1 VRFRD
6 AVSRCALLA
15 LTAAC
20 SRGQGGAPAPA
31 TRLQGLQAR
40 PAWDWNGV
48 IGTGQSLSVGAQG
61 GVVSREASFRN
72 LKLDL
77 GSELFP
83 ARDPES
89 SRLSLVPLREPIR
102 ALASRYPGP
111 YPRNVY
117 GETPHTAMATQI
129 TALALRDMGGAGD
142 YVTVHSV
149 VGESGQPLR
158 VIDKNA
164 PLTDDT
170 GHAYRASLFE
180 TKAIARLAREAK
192 RSFGVAAIV
201 LTHGESDAENRD
213 YASGLRQL
221 LRDYNADLVALT
233 GQSTSIPLFVSQQA
247 SVPEEPGSLALSALS
262 VLEAA
267 AAEPAVVCT
276 GPRYQYEYDA
286 DAVHL
291 RGLGYVRLGEKYG
304 QMYYQRVVLG
314 ADFRALAP
322 VAVERAKG
330 VVKVRMHVPVPP
342 LAWDESL
349 PSPHARGITA
359 WAAGRGF
366 ELSSRGRPARI
377 ESVQL
382 EGDVVVLRHAEEDA
396 APLVVGYAVT
406 AVAEPRPGGTRRW
419 GQLRDSDPFVGAQS
433 GAPQPNY
440 LVTFQLPVP

>member
-1 VRFRD
+1 
-6 AVSRCALLA
+6 L
-15 LTAAC
+15 AC

-31 TRLQGLQAR
+31 TRLPGVQAR

-61 GVVSREASFRN
+61 DLVSRAPSYRN

-77 GSELFP
+77 GGELFP
-83 ARDPES
+83 ARDPQS

-102 ALASRYPGP
+102 ALTTRYPGP
-111 YPRNVY
+111 YPRNIY
-117 GETPHTAMATQI
+117 GETPHTAMATEI
-129 TALALRDMGGAGD
+129 TALALRDTGGGGD

-158 VIDKNA
+158 VIDKGA
-164 PLTDDT
+164 TPTDDT

-180 TKAIARLAREAK
+180 AKALARLAREAQ

-201 LTHGESDAENRD
+201 LTHGESDAGNRE

-221 LRDYNADLVALT
+221 LRDYNTDLAALT
-233 GQSTSIPLFVSQQA
+233 GQSTSIPLLVSQQA
-247 SVPEEPGSLALSALS
+247 SEPSEPGSVALSALG

-267 AAEPAVVCT
+267 EHEPGVVCT

-291 RGLGYVRLGEKYG
+291 RGLGYARLGEKYG
-304 QMYYQRVVLG
+304 QFYYQRVVRG
-314 ADFRALAP
+314 AEFRALSP
-322 VAVERAKG
+322 LTVERGPG

-342 LAWDESL
+342 LVWDESF
-349 PSPHARGITA
+349 PVPHARGIVA

-366 ELSSRGRPARI
+366 ELSSRGRPVRI
-377 ESVQL
+377 ESVGI
-382 EGDVVVLRHAEEDA
+382 EGDVIVLRHAESGD

-406 AVAEPRPGGTRRW
+406 AMAEPRPGGTRRW
-419 GQLRDSDPFVGAQS
+419 GLLRDSDPFVGAQS
-433 GAPQPNY
+433 GSPQPNY
-440 LVTFQLPVP
+440 AVTFQRPVP